1 MQKERVT
8 FVVTAENRADL
19 LARLVL
25 LFHRLSVEIHGLS
38 MTRKRTS
45 MAMRLNVTVEVE
57 IEHARR
63 IEAHLYK
70 VVEVRSVRIGRA
82 GRRVFASGLLVS

>member
-38 MTRKRTS
+38 MTRKRDSATI
-45 MAMRLNVTVEVE
+45 RLHVKVEV
-57 IEHARR
+57 EHARR

-70 VVEVRSVRIGRA
+70 VVEVRSVRIA
-82 GRRVFASGLLVS
+82 